1 MVIHR
6 LLRALVSLAAAQVI
20 VAALFLGS
28 VAAGRAAALPAPVC
42 SALRASDNGGSSAP
56 LSRDLACLVSG
67 CCCAAP
73 GFTPPV
79 TAKLPPRAISFIIWQ
94 NAAEEQFAPA
104 ISRSH
109 EARAPPAQLI

>member
-1 MVIHR
+1 MTIHR
-6 LLRALVSLAAAQVI
+6 IFRALVSLAAGQAI
-20 VAALFLGS
+20 VVALFLGS
-28 VAAGRAAALPAPVC
+28 VAAGRAAALPMPIC
-42 SALRASDNGGSSAP
+42 SASKADGTSAPAP